1 MCEPVASIPWGSW
14 GTLAWLSLMH
24 MGCRLAL
31 LAQYLSNVTDGATLV
46 IGELVSGTMGIAFE
60 TQLP

>member
-1 MCEPVASIPWGSW
+1 
-14 GTLAWLSLMH
+14 MH